1 MSVNQ
6 QERLAYLIE
15 TMWKEQ
21 YGDKPLD
28 LPHTDTEQWE
38 LYRGLANVRPPEPVS
53 SEYLDIQDAYLSTLN
68 NQQDIT
74 HIDDLTPVSDEPLY
88 LWLGDITTLD
98 IDGIVNAANSRF
110 LGCMQAN
117 HDCIDNIIHTKA
129 GVQLRQ
135 IALI

>member
-38 LYRGLANVRPPEPVS
+38 LYRGLANE
-53 SEYLDIQDAYLSTLN
+53 
-68 NQQDIT
+68 
-74 HIDDLTPVSDEPLY
+74 
-88 LWLGDITTLD
+88 G
-98 IDGIVNAANSRF
+98 
-110 LGCMQAN
+110 
-117 HDCIDNIIHTKA
+117 
-129 GVQLRQ
+129 
-135 IALI
+135 